1 MPRTPSPISS
11 ESNLGS
17 LLGVMWPSSG
27 IHIDRTPANP
37 LDSDSSTI
45 QTVELMSRLARAS
58 SHSPIVQYALSLA
71 LSELPADSS
80 SRVIC
85 RAIYSWIKA
94 NVQFS
99 EDEALIWQGLGISQV
114 DKELLIPPDTLLR
127 MPIPM
132 GDCDDFS
139 LLGASMLL
147 AAGIPC
153 SFVTIAADPNEPDK
167 FSHIYLKA
175 CILDEGSIENQDGET
190 KPLELCFDAS
200 HGNYLGWEYQG
211 YTRKAEWRVS

>member
-1 MPRTPSPISS
+1 MADTKPSTISS

-17 LLGVMWPSSG
+17 LLGVIWPESG
-27 IHIDRTPANP
+27 IHINRTPADP
-37 LDSDSSTI
+37 LNSDISTM
-45 QTVELMSRLARAS
+45 QTVELMSRLAKLS
-58 SHSPIVQYALSLA
+58 SQSPIIKYALSLA
-71 LSELPADSS
+71 LSELPQGSN
-80 SRVIC
+80 SRTIA
-85 RAIYSWIKA
+85 RAIYQWIKA
-94 NVQFS
+94 NIQFS

-127 MPIPM
+127 MPTPM

-153 SFVTIAADPNEPDK
+153 SFITVAADPNDPDK

-175 CILDEGSIENQDGET
+175 YMFDEPNIIDGVAI
-190 KPLELCFDAS
+190 PIELCFDAS
-200 HGNYLGWEYQG
+200 HGSYLGWEFQG
-211 YTRKAEWRVS
+211 YTRKEEWKIS